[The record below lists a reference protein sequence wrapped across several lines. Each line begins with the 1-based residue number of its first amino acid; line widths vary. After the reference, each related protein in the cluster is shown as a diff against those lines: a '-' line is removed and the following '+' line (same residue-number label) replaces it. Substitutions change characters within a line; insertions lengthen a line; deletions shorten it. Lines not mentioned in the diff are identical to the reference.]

1 MLSAGGAWTLHVIAF
16 TSRKG
21 GSGKSTLCA
30 HLSVYADAP
39 DAPALLIDCD
49 PQGSLSL
56 WHELRRAATPVLARC
71 EARELADTVEAAR
84 QDGISWVMIDT
95 PPHNTADIAAALRVA
110 DLAVIPFRPAVFDIA
125 AVAATLDI
133 ARAIGKPVLPVIN
146 AAPPRR
152 GTQAGHVV
160 TEAREALLAMGGAP
174 WIGQITSRAAFAH
187 ALASGQAVGEFEPGS
202 AAAAEIAEFWQET
215 RRACGL
221 KEGRT
226 R

>member
-1 MLSAGGAWTLHVIAF
+1 MHVIAF

-71 EARELADTVEAAR
+71 EARDLADTVEAAR
-84 QDGISWVMIDT
+84 QDGIPWVMIDT

-125 AVAATLDI
+125 AVAATLEL
-133 ARAIGKPVLPVIN
+133 ARAIAKPVLPVIN

-152 GTQAGHVV
+152 GAHAGHVV
-160 TEAREALLAMGGAP
+160 TEAREALLAMGAAP
-174 WIGQITSRAAFAH
+174 WLGQITSRAAFAH

-202 AAAAEIAEFWQET
+202 AAAAEIAELWRET